1 MAKFK
6 YNRPRRKYRTQTRS
20 ELTPKPTVKRN
31 PFDDA
36 LHVAIRACG
45 IRTPKI
51 GSTVATHSKHA
62 SKLNNAKSIGKL
74 AKLNTSNYAIERGMT
89 RANKE
94 NPNATI
100 HGDQSSVPRNSLV
113 NLIVSHLNN

>member
-20 ELTPKPTVKRN
+20 ELTTKPTTKRN

-51 GSTVATHSKHA
+51 GSTVSTHAKYA
-62 SKLNNAKSIGKL
+62 SRLGRHERTQDLTLSITT
-74 AKLNTSNYAIERGMT
+74 ND
-89 RANKE
+89 
-94 NPNATI
+94 NATI
-100 HGDQSSVPRNSLV
+100 YGDRTHDR
-113 NLIVSHLNN
+113 LIDRISTYINN

>member
-6 YNRPRRKYRTQTRS
+6 YNRPRKKYRTQTRS
-20 ELTPKPTVKRN
+20 KLTPKPTTKRN

-51 GSTVATHSKHA
+51 GSTVSTHAKYA
-62 SKLNNAKSIGKL
+62 SRLGRHEYNESLAESI
-74 AKLNTSNYAIERGMT
+74 
-89 RANKE
+89 KE
-94 NPNATI
+94 NRNKTI
-100 HGDQSSVPRNSLV
+100 HGDRTHDRLIDR
-113 NLIVSHLNN
+113 IVSHLNN

>member
-6 YNRPRRKYRTQTRS
+6 YQRPRKKYRTQTRS
-20 ELTPKPTVKRN
+20 ELTTKPKATTS

-51 GSTVATHSKHA
+51 GSTVSTHAKYASRLGRHEYNESLAETTKQHA
-62 SKLNNAKSIGKL
+62 
-74 AKLNTSNYAIERGMT
+74 
-89 RANKE
+89 
-94 NPNATI
+94 NATI
-100 HGDQSSVPRNSLV
+100 HGDRTHDRLISLISRT
-113 NLIVSHLNN
+113 LTTK

>member
-6 YNRPRRKYRTQTRS
+6 YQRPRKKYRTQTRS
-20 ELTPKPTVKRN
+20 KLTPKPKAIKS
-31 PFDDA
+31 PYDDA
-36 LHVAIRACG
+36 LHVAIKACG

-51 GSTVATHSKHA
+51 GSTVSTHSKQA
-62 SKLNNAKSIGKL
+62 SRLNNAKSIGKL
-74 AKLNTSNYAIERGMT
+74 AKRNESNYAIERGMT

-100 HGDQSSVPRNSLV
+100 HGDQSNVPRNSLV
-113 NLIVSHLNN
+113 NLIVSYLNN

>member
-1 MAKFK
+1 MNYPRNMAKFK
-6 YNRPRRKYRTQTRS
+6 YRRPRKKYRTQTRS
-20 ELTPKPTVKRN
+20 ELTTKPTTKRN

-62 SKLNNAKSIGKL
+62 SKLGRH
-74 AKLNTSNYAIERGMT
+74 ERT
-89 RANKE
+89 QDLTLSLTTND
-94 NPNATI
+94 NATI
-100 HGDQSSVPRNSLV
+100 HGDRTHDR
-113 NLIVSHLNN
+113 LIDRISKHLNN